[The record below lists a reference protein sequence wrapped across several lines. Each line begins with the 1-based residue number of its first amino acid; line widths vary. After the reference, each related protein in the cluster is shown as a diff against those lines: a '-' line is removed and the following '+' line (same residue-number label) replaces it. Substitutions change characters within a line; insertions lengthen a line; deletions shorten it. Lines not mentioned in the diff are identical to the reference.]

1 MDCRPTIDI
10 KSASTPLFGVLA
22 AVAAELVRGP
32 WELLESCKPGVDT
45 RSGWLAE
52 AEIFFSVLLLAAAAS
67 GDDENKATVAAA
79 AAGEVEGSFRRA
91 QLPRPNDHGTG
102 GVSSNRVLTQLALLE
117 DEVRQTTAAVQSD
130 LVSQGATAA
139 AHYKQGEL
147 EPALEHAFSALVRYQ
162 RPQARC
168 RC

>member
-1 MDCRPTIDI
+1 MLRC
-10 KSASTPLFGVLA
+10 SLA
-22 AVAAELVRGP
+22 
-32 WELLESCKPGVDT
+32 
-45 RSGWLAE
+45 
-52 AEIFFSVLLLAAAAS
+52 LLLMALM
-67 GDDENKATVAAA
+67 GDRSLVSAESVGIN